1 MDADAGRRAADQL
14 VALGKRSRP
23 DAIFAANDLIAL
35 GVLQALTFAGVRV
48 PDDVAIM
55 GYDDIDFAASAAI
68 PLSSVRQPREQ
79 LGMVAADTLL
89 EVIADPAAKVRD
101 VVLEPELVVRR
112 STTG

>member
-1 MDADAGRRAADQL
+1 MPPTSWSRSASA
-14 VALGKRSRP
+14 SRP

-48 PDDVAIM
+48 PDDIAIM

-89 EVIADPAAKVRD
+89 EVIADPGAKVRD